1 MVQEDI
7 EKFTKIG
14 NKRKNDKPQLVHQT
28 HYIISKAHHGY
39 VHHKNKTHR

>member
-1 MVQEDI
+1 MVQVDI
-7 EKFTKIG
+7 DTKID
-14 NKRKNDKPQLVHQT
+14 NKRKNDKPRFFHQT

>member
-1 MVQEDI
+1 MVQVDI
-7 EKFTKIG
+7 EKFTKID
-14 NKRKNDKPQLVHQT
+14 KTKNDKPRFVRQT